1 MPQQRT
7 ALTAIQPQRSPAT
20 PRPAWLSA
28 ALLFA
33 SWMPHAALH
42 QHIGM
47 RPTALLPVEWAF
59 HGGAT
64 LAIATLL
71 SALAG
76 TATKRPAGA
85 TPSPAHIRGS

>member
-1 MPQQRT
+1 
-7 ALTAIQPQRSPAT
+7 
-20 PRPAWLSA
+20 
-28 ALLFA
+28 
-33 SWMPHAALH
+33 
-42 QHIGM
+42 
-47 RPTALLPVEWAF
+47 
-59 HGGAT
+59 